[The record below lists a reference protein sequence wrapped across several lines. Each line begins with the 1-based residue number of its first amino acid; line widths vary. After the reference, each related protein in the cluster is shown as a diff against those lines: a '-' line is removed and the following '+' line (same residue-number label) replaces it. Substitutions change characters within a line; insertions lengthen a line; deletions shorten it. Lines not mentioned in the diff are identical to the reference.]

1 MFTISVPSFQDLSK
15 FTFKVAKQTSS
26 AACNNL
32 TQVFTL
38 IVKGLRHYVTA
49 SFIFI
54 SQLQFSQQLLQL
66 KLVQI
71 SICVKKVLV
80 LDFLTENFKRNG
92 TVLYVNLVSVIVSYV
107 LPRDL

>member
-1 MFTISVPSFQDLSK
+1 MFTISVPSFQDFSK

-38 IVKGLRHYVTA
+38 TVKGLRHYVTA

-54 SQLQFSQQLLQL
+54 SQLQFSQQLQL
-66 KLVQI
+66 KLVQS

-92 TVLYVNLVSVIVSYV
+92 MVLYVNLVSVIVSYV